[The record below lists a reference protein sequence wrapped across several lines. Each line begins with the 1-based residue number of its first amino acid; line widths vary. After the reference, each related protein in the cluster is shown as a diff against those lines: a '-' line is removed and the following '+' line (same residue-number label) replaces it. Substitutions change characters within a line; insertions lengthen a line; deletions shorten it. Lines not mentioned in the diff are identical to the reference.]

1 MQQNLRNFRDYY
13 EALGLSKDASAE
25 EIKKNFRRLA
35 RQYHPDLNPE
45 NKEAEEKFKLI
56 SEAYEIL
63 SDANKRSQYD
73 KMGNFWRQKGFNNKQ
88 SLKVKLWGSHSNK
101 YSTTPDLDPSEFSDF
116 EGFINQVISI
126 GTNKK
131 KTTDGTKTS
140 GVIKDPFHSSRTKVQ
155 YTVAHTGCRDIEAR
169 LTLPLEK
176 AYKGGLERIRLE
188 DGRSLEVD
196 MPPGMVTGQTVR
208 LREQGILG
216 GDLYLKIT
224 VEDHP
229 VFRLEGTD
237 IYCKVPITPSEAVL
251 GGQIE
256 APTLDGLVKM
266 NIPSGVKPSQMLRLS
281 GKGYPGEW
289 GERGDQIVEIQII
302 IPKNI
307 TPEEK
312 ELYKKLR
319 SVETIKPRVGLI

>member
-13 EALGLSKDASAE
+13 EALGLSKNASAE

-45 NKEAEEKFKLI
+45 DKEAEEKFKLI

-73 KMGNFWRQKGFNNKQ
+73 QMGNFWKQKGFNNKQ
-88 SLKVKLWGSHSNK
+88 SPKVKLWGKDNSKHPA
-101 YSTTPDLDPSEFSDF
+101 TPDVDPSEFSDF
-116 EGFINQVISI
+116 EGFINQVISV

-131 KTTDGTKTS
+131 NTTDVTKTS
-140 GVIKDPFHSSRTKVQ
+140 GVIKDPFHSSRKKVQ
-155 YTVAHTGCRDIEAR
+155 YTVAHTGCRDVEAR

-196 MPPGMVTGQTVR
+196 MPPGMVTDQTLR

-216 GDLYLKIT
+216 GDLYLKIN

-229 VFRLEGTD
+229 VFRLEGRD
-237 IYCKVPITPSEAVL
+237 IYCQIPITPSEAVL
-251 GGQIE
+251 GGHIK

-266 NIPSGVKPSQMLRLS
+266 IIPSGVKSSQMLRLS

-289 GERGDQIVEIQII
+289 GGRGDQIVEIEII

-307 TPEEK
+307 TPEER
-312 ELYKKLR
+312 ELYEKLR
-319 SVETIKPRVGLI
+319 SIETLKPPMGLT